1 MVSEATADDEFR
13 GVIRDA
19 LASEPGATLTQ
30 VQTRLRARLGR
41 PLEPEEVRR
50 LQGIYTDEGYA
61 AGAATV
67 VSDREERAA
76 TLASLSHARPNLKE
90 LTGLAAGVVPF
101 FLHFQSGTVPRTG
114 GLAPSSYFDLIAI
127 LGGIV
132 ALFSG
137 IGAATLLERGP
148 QRPAHLGLV
157 AVILV
162 LGAYQLL
169 VGLGLLHKIGL
180 FPYS

>member
-1 MVSEATADDEFR
+1 MVSEAMADDEFR
-13 GVIRDA
+13 GVIRDT

-30 VQTRLRARLGR
+30 VQTKLRARLGR

-61 AGAATV
+61 VAAATV
-67 VSDREERAA
+67 VSDREAHAA
-76 TLASLSHARPNLKE
+76 TLASLSHARPSLKE
-90 LTGLAAGVVPF
+90 LTGLVAGVVPF
-101 FLHFQSGTVPRTG
+101 FVHFQSGAGSRPG

-127 LGGIV
+127 LGGII

-137 IGAATLLERGP
+137 IGAATMLERGP
-148 QRPAHLGLV
+148 QRPAHLGVV
-157 AVILV
+157 AAILV

-169 VGLGLLHKIGL
+169 VGLGLLHKMGL